1 MTASSWLT
9 VQESAEYAKN
19 HPNTIYRALAS
30 GELVGAKKR
39 KKGRTG
45 HWRIRQSDLDAWIAG
60 ENPSRDRHLRS
71 A

>member
-9 VQESAEYAKN
+9 VQESADYAKN

-30 GELVGAKKR
+30 GELAGSKKR

-45 HWRIRQSDLDAWIAG
+45 HWRIRQSDLDAWISG
-60 ENPSRDRHLRS
+60 EPSRGGRHLKS